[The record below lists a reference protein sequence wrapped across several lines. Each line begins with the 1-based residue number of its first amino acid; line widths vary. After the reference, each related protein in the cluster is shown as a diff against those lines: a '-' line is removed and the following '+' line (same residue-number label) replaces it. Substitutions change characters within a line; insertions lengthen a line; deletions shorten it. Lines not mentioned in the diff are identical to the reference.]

1 MYRGSRPRILPVFV
15 TIVVVVIVIAV
26 AVTLVRSTLQGGTP
40 NDNQQSDQAQKQTL
54 QMAAVSQDT
63 TRSVR
68 WTVRGPIVA
77 DEKFK
82 SYQIVI
88 TPTARTYTVYNGYL
102 DKVESQKTY
111 DNNATAYEQFTYA
124 LDKANIGVVRGK
136 EDDSDIRGVCATNG
150 IVYKFE
156 TVNGATADHTVWG
169 STCKDSPGTLGADPL
184 KVHALFVNQ
193 IPEFKPSFN
202 NIY

>member
-15 TIVVVVIVIAV
+15 TIVVVVIVIAIL
-26 AVTLVRSTLQGGTP
+26 VTLVRSLLQRSPSTDSP
-40 NDNQQSDQAQKQTL
+40 EQTQTQSL
-54 QMAAVSQDT
+54 QAAVINQEP

-68 WTVRGPIVA
+68 WTIRGPIVA
-77 DEKFK
+77 DENFK

-88 TPTARTYTVYNGYL
+88 TPSTRTYTIYSGYL

-111 DNNATAYEQFTYA
+111 GNNASAYEQFTYA
-124 LDKANIGVVRGK
+124 LDNASIGTIRGK
-136 EDDSDIRGVCATNG
+136 EDGSDMRGVCATNG
-150 IVYKFE
+150 ITYRFE
-156 TVNGATADHTVWG
+156 TVADSAIDHSVWS

-184 KVHALFVNQ
+184 KIQALFVNQ
-193 IPEFKPSFN
+193 IPEFQPIFN